1 MKRQTPWMT
10 GNSFAKKAEPRSERI
25 ALRVEPELLESLKKY
40 AEARDM
46 TLSQLVYSILWKY
59 GI

>member
-1 MKRQTPWMT
+1 MTRQTPWMK
-10 GNSFAKKAEPRSERI
+10 GNKFASKSEPRNCFVNV
-25 ALRVEPELLESLKKY
+25 RVEKELLESLKKY

-59 GI
+59 GL